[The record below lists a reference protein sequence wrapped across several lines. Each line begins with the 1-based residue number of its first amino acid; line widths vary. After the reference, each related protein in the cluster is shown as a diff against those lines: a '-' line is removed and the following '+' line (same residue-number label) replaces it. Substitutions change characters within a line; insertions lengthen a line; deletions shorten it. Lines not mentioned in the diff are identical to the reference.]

1 MRLLGLIGGMSWES
15 TTAYYQLLNRMAR
28 DRFGGQH
35 SARLLL
41 WSVDFGPMAAKQAA
55 GDWSALERELIDAAK
70 RLEGA
75 GAEALL
81 ICANTMH
88 RMADQVAAAVSIPL
102 IHIVDATAASIRATG
117 AVRPLLLAT
126 RFTMEHEFYR
136 DRLSRNGVDAFIP
149 DAEDR
154 DLLHRIIYD
163 ELVRGIFSDASRE
176 AFLGIIENG
185 RAHGADSV
193 ILGCTELGI
202 LTPPETLDLP
212 AFDTTAIH
220 VRAAMDYAIGD

>member
-1 MRLLGLIGGMSWES
+1 MKLLGLIGGMSWES
-15 TTAYYQLLNRMAR
+15 TTVYYQLLNRMAR
-28 DRFGGQH
+28 NRFGGQH

-41 WSVDFGPMAAKQAA
+41 WSVDFGPMATKQAA
-55 GDWSALERELIDAAK
+55 GDWGALERELVDAAE

-102 IHIVDATAASIRATG
+102 IHIADATAASIRAAG
-117 AVRPLLLAT
+117 AARPLLLAT
-126 RFTMEHEFYR
+126 RFTMEQDFYR

-154 DLLHRIIYD
+154 DLVHRIIYD

-185 RAHGADSV
+185 RARGADSV
-193 ILGCTELGI
+193 ILGCTELGM

-212 AFDTTAIH
+212 AFDTAVIH
-220 VRAAMDYAIGD
+220 VRAAMDFATA